1 MIYKVECIKFFIK
14 ILSLCE
20 IQNIVLKL
28 GAVRKIAVLNRNI
41 WFCNRRDAQ
50 NMDTKVIDR
59 DYLDGFLAYSI
70 ISGET

>member
-1 MIYKVECIKFFIK
+1 MIYKIGCIKFFIK